1 MSQPTP
7 PPLRRSSRRG
17 PKPVPGRTGRYWVQ
31 YAVIFVTFLLVVNA
45 VFGERGLLATLRIKK
60 QYAEISRSVAA
71 IRAENARLLETVR
84 RLQSD
89 PAAVEEAARRDLG
102 LMDPDEVLVI
112 IRDVE
117 PTGQPAETAPAPP
130 TPSAKPENR

>member
-1 MSQPTP
+1 M
-7 PPLRRSSRRG
+7 
-17 PKPVPGRTGRYWVQ
+17 Q

-117 PTGQPAETAPAPP
+117 PTGQTAETAPAPP